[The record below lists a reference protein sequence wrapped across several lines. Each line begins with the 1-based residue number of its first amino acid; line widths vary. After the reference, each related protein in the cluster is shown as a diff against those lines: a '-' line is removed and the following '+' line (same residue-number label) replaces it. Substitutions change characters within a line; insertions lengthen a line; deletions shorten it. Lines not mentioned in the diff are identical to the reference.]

1 MIPGDLFSS
10 VAVPSDLL
18 AELDDKQRMAATAPD
33 GAVLVRAGAGT
44 GKTRTLVARIQYLIR
59 DRKVAPWEIMAV
71 TFTRKAAREIRERVA
86 SVLGETVAAALSI
99 GTFHGLSAK
108 IVRRN
113 ASVLGLRKDFEILS
127 EDDVMNRLRA
137 AIRSIEAYPSGLSLE
152 ETERAVGLQ
161 AERALAH
168 IHAWKSWGLSI
179 AAVEDRNRSRR
190 SEDEELYA
198 RIYSAYQAEMQMYDK
213 VDFGDLILKVIELF
227 EKHPMEAQA
236 ERDRVRHLLIDEAQD
251 ANPAQVRWAR
261 WMSSGYRNVFAV
273 GDEDQSIFSFQGGYP
288 GALLDLTGPDAS
300 RVGLTINRRCT
311 DEILETAV
319 KLVSWNRRSGKKE
332 LRSGVSGPPVGF
344 RTASNEKEE
353 ATWLATSIRSEL
365 EAGTHPSQ
373 IAVLVRAGWV
383 TQPIEEALLKAGI
396 PYDLIGGVPLLKRK
410 EIQVVLAYLRLAMS
424 PYDVD
429 ALEKIH
435 DEPTRG
441 VGTAAMAAVRSLV
454 LRRHVPVHQ
463 ACRDLTELEGVEI
476 KGPMR
481 EGLDTLALQLSSL
494 AEDFVGHASTKELLD
509 YVLVAGGVG
518 YRRFLTAKSKAGA
531 KRIENIKVL
540 ERVAADFPDL
550 LEFLDEISLGR
561 DDEHADPNKIRVS
574 TMHSAKGLEW
584 DVVYC
589 PALEMDVTPNRRAVE
604 EVAGGSPS
612 DPWNGP
618 RGGGMDEERRLV
630 HVAFTRA
637 RRQLHLSCSLS
648 RGGRLSTP
656 SPFLPESG
664 IDPMLAVDAG
674 HHRPVKK
681 SGRAKP
687 AARAGRKGFSSMG
700 SVYD

>member
-1 MIPGDLFSS
+1 MIPGDLFTS

-18 AELDDKQRMAATAPD
+18 AELDDKQHAAATAPD
-33 GAVLVRAGAGT
+33 GSVLVRAGAGT
-44 GKTRTLVARIQYLIR
+44 GKTRTLVARIQHLIR

-86 SVLGETVAAALSI
+86 LVMGESVAAALSI

-113 ASVLGLRKDFEILS
+113 APILGMRKDFEILS

-137 AIRSIEAYPSGLSLE
+137 AIRSIEAYPAGLSLE
-152 ETERAVGLQ
+152 DTERAIGLQ
-161 AERALAH
+161 AERAMAH
-168 IHAWKSWGLSI
+168 IQSWKSWGLSI
-179 AAVEDRNRSRR
+179 AAVEDRNRARR
-190 SEDEELYA
+190 SDEEELYA
-198 RIYSAYQAEMQMYDK
+198 RIYSAYQTEMQMYDK

-227 EKHPMEAQA
+227 EKHPEEAQA

-288 GALLDLTGPDAS
+288 GALLDLTGPDAA

-311 DEILETAV
+311 DEILEPAV
-319 KLVSWNRRSGKKE
+319 KLVGWNRRSGKKE
-332 LRSGVSGPPVGF
+332 LRSGVSGAPVGF

-441 VGTAAMAAVRSLV
+441 VGTAAMAAVRALV

-463 ACRDLTELEGVEI
+463 ACRDLVELEGVEI
-476 KGPMR
+476 KGAMR
-481 EGLDTLALQLSSL
+481 EGLDALALQLSSL
-494 AEDFVGHASTKELLD
+494 AEDFVGHASTKALLD
-509 YVLVAGGVG
+509 YVLVAEGVG
-518 YRRFLTAKSKAGA
+518 YRRFLAAKSKAGA

-561 DDEHADPNKIRVS
+561 DDEHADPNKVRVS
-574 TMHSAKGLEW
+574 TMHSSKGLEW

-589 PALEMDVTPNRRAVE
+589 PALEMDVTPNRRAIE
-604 EVAGGSPS
+604 EVASGSPS

-674 HHRPVKK
+674 HQRPVKK
-681 SGRAKP
+681 SGRGKP